1 MCFTMR
7 KLTVKDFLYVSR
19 KRKVRT
25 QRRIMIRLC
34 ERQQKL
40 KEVKY
45 LIGAKTG
52 VKWHL
57 YCSDQSFSP
66 TNTFTRLCSNL
77 TNTFSPIK
85 YLLFGKDFNSTNTIM
100 LHYLAIIR
108 RNNTRDVVALH
119 FWSKILEINSYR
131 VLQSS
136 LPVKV

>member
-77 TNTFSPIK
+77 TTTFSSIK
-85 YLLFGKDFNSTNTIM
+85 YLVFWRDYNSTNTII
-100 LHYLAIIR
+100 LQYLAIIR
-108 RNNTRDVVALH
+108 RNSTRDAVALH
-119 FWSKILEINSYR
+119 FWSKVLEINSYG
-131 VLQSS
+131 VLHSS
-136 LPVKV
+136 FPVKG